1 MRLFRA
7 HGLGNDYLLLEEGQ
21 QLSGDLV
28 RKICHRHTGVGGDG
42 MLEPFVSSNADYGVT
57 IYNPDGS
64 IAEKSGNG
72 LRIFAAWIHETTGK
86 RSFSISTGFEQVE
99 ARVDGEVIEIDMGK
113 ARFGPAEV
121 PTLFSGPAL
130 KKTISAAGMSLDI
143 TAVGVGNPHCVHFC
157 ASLDDLP
164 FDWRVVGA
172 ALESHHKFPNR
183 INVQFAQV
191 IDSGTARLLIWER
204 GAGETMASGSSSC
217 AVAAAAVKLGLL
229 PAKQPLAMLMEGG
242 ELTVTV
248 SESYSLLLAGP
259 VEVVGRIEVDPSWLL

>member
-21 QLSGDLV
+21 QLSADLV

-42 MLEPFVSSNADYGVT
+42 MLEPFVASNADYGVT

-72 LRIFAAWIHETTGK
+72 LRIFAAWVHQTTGD
-86 RSFSISTGFEQVE
+86 RSFSITTGFEQVE
-99 ARVDGEVIEIDMGK
+99 ARIRGEVIEIEMGT
-113 ARFGPAEV
+113 ARFQPAEV
-121 PTLFSGPAL
+121 PTLFSEPAL
-130 KKTISAAGMSLDI
+130 EKTITADGVSLDI

-157 ASLDDLP
+157 DSLDALL
-164 FDWRVVGA
+164 FEWRAVGA

-183 INVQFAQV
+183 VNVQFAQIV
-191 IDSGTARLLIWER
+191 DDRTARLLIWER

-229 PAKQPLAMLMEGG
+229 PANQPLSMQMAGG
-242 ELTVTV
+242 ELSVTV

-259 VEVVGRIEVDPSWLL
+259 VEIVGRIEVDPSWL